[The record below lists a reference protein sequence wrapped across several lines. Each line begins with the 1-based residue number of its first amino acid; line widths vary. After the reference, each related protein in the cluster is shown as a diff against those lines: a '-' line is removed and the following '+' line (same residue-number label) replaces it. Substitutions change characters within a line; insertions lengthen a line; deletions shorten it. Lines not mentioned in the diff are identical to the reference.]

1 MKTIPYRRYAVDTI
15 RVTLARQYA
24 CLEGDMTVLKKH
36 LRRLSAAILMALP
49 FILPHGAKAQGIT
62 YPAENIHF
70 ICGFAAGSGADI
82 IVRFFANKMQPILGK
97 TVIVENKP
105 GAIGNIATE
114 YVARAKP
121 DGYTIYVTSG
131 DALATNMHIFK
142 KPSVDVIKQLQMV
155 TTINRMPM
163 MIAVSASS
171 PHKTIDELT
180 KAMKDKGDRGSYS
193 TTNPP
198 ARVVGA
204 MYKEAAG
211 LSTLEVQYKTTADT
225 INDVASGVVDY
236 AIYDPVFATIQARQG
251 KIRILAVATG
261 ERLKSAPEYPTMT
274 ELGYKMNLVSW
285 WGAMV
290 PMGTPRP
297 IVEKLREAFGQ
308 VIASEE
314 GKAFLASIAS
324 DPWTIGPDDA
334 QQYWRKEVDDWR
346 DYARLAKIEPQ

>member
-1 MKTIPYRRYAVDTI
+1 MT
-15 RVTLARQYA
+15 TLKG
-24 CLEGDMTVLKKH
+24 L
-36 LRRLSAAILMALP
+36 LRPLSATIFATLLLLP
-49 FILPHGAKAQGIT
+49 PNGAKAQAPA
-62 YPAENIHF
+62 YPSDNVHF

-82 IVRFFANKMQPILGK
+82 IVRFFANKMQAILGK

-121 DGYTIYVTSG
+121 DGYTVYVTSG

-142 KPSVDVIKQLQMV
+142 TPTVDVIKQLQIV

-163 MIAVSASS
+163 MIAVSISS
-171 PHKTIDELT
+171 PYKTVDELT
-180 KAMKDKGDRGSYS
+180 KAMKEKGDKASYA

-204 MYKEAAG
+204 MYKTTGG
-211 LSTLEVQYKTTADT
+211 LSSVEIQYKTTADT
-225 INDVASGVVDY
+225 LNDVTSGAVDY

-290 PMGTPRP
+290 PTGTPQP
-297 IVEKLREAFGQ
+297 IVEKLRDGFAQ
-308 VIASEE
+308 IIASED
-314 GKAFLASIAS
+314 GKKFLGSIAS
-324 DPWTIGPDDA
+324 DPWIIGSEEA

-346 DYARLAKIEPQ
+346 EYVRLAKIEPQG